1 MAGAVKN
8 RYAGT
13 AGIPVFVSASLLF
26 SARGSLRACRC
37 MVFAPDRLVANRQS
51 SRRCAFLLPPLF
63 LSRYYVLLVSL
74 LHFSSSFVSLWW
86 LYGGRQQR
94 VWQPSHPL
102 FGGRRTRC

>member
-1 MAGAVKN
+1 MAGAMKN

-26 SARGSLRACRC
+26 SVRGSLRACC
-37 MVFAPDRLVANRQS
+37 FMVFAPDRLVANRQS
-51 SRRCAFLLPPLF
+51 SRRCVFLLPLLF

-86 LYGGRQQR
+86 LCSGRQQH

>member
-1 MAGAVKN
+1 MAGAVRN
-8 RYAGT
+8 RYAGI
-13 AGIPVFVSASLLF
+13 AGIPVFVSACLLF
-26 SARGSLRACRC
+26 SVRGNLRACRC
-37 MVFAPDRLVANRQS
+37 MVFAPDRVVANRQS

-86 LYGGRQQR
+86 LCGGRQQR

-102 FGGRRTRC
+102 FGGCRTRC

>member
-1 MAGAVKN
+1 MKN

-13 AGIPVFVSASLLF
+13 AGIPVFVSACLLF
-26 SARGSLRACRC
+26 SVRGSLRACC
-37 MVFAPDRLVANRQS
+37 YMVFAPDRLVDNRQS
-51 SRRCAFLLPPLF
+51 SRRRGFLLPPLF

-74 LHFSSSFVSLWW
+74 LHFSSSFVSLLW
-86 LYGGRQQR
+86 LFDGRQQR

>member
-1 MAGAVKN
+1 MNN

-13 AGIPVFVSASLLF
+13 AGIPVFVSACLLF
-26 SARGSLRACRC
+26 SARGNLRACRC
-37 MVFAPDRLVANRQS
+37 MVFAPDRVLRNRQS
-51 SRRCAFLLPPLF
+51 SRCCGFLLPPLF

-74 LHFSSSFVSLWW
+74 LLFTYSFVSLWW

>member
-1 MAGAVKN
+1 MAGAMKN

-13 AGIPVFVSASLLF
+13 AGIPVFVSACLLF
-26 SARGSLRACRC
+26 SARGNLRACRC
-37 MVFAPDRLVANRQS
+37 MVFAPDGVVDNRQS
-51 SRRCAFLLPPLF
+51 SRCCGFLLPPLF

-74 LHFSSSFVSLWW
+74 LLFTYSFVSLWW